1 MYHHIKQLWNLMTIG
16 KLVWVRNASFIR
28 LQVAM
33 YDTEKARYYKQE
45 AVNKH
50 FFPFCN

>member
-1 MYHHIKQLWNLMTIG
+1 MTIG

-33 YDTEKARYYKQE
+33 YERKAGTI
-45 AVNKH
+45 NKKL
-50 FFPFCN
+50 

>member
-1 MYHHIKQLWNLMTIG
+1 MIIG

-28 LQVAM
+28 LQGAV
-33 YDTEKARYYKQE
+33 DDREKARYYKQE

-50 FFPFCN
+50 FSFL